1 MKRAAETETAS
12 GLSLKKPGR
21 LSPSAGPVR
30 PGIPALFILVIFGL
44 ILAVLVIGW
53 KSLRLYAEKFEQ
65 EINAHLTAIAELKAA
80 EITQWRRERLL
91 DAAYLERNTLLAD
104 LVRQVLQNPPPS
116 EAVRRLETWLAKYLA
131 GGQYVHIQLL
141 NPGGKSVLDIPRDN
155 PRQYPEVLR
164 RLPVVIGSGQAE
176 ILDFHRSEGEQHAF
190 LSLLVPVADDLE
202 PESVLAVLVLH
213 IDPTAYLYPFI
224 TRWPVPSETAETL
237 IIRRDGDTILYLNE
251 LRFQKDAALN
261 LRIPISIPTIA
272 GLAAQGQKGI
282 IKGTDYRGERV
293 IGYARE
299 IPDSPWFLIA
309 RIDEKE
315 AFAPVRKRFWTVI
328 VLVVSVL
335 FGLLAAAYA
344 LLLRK
349 TSRFLRERTEAARN
363 FHMLS
368 SRQEALLAALP
379 EIIMEVDRNKVYIWA
394 NQRGMDFFG
403 DDVIGKEAAEYF
415 VGEQNTYQ
423 AVESVFEGSDDLVY
437 VESWQ
442 RRKDGEAR
450 LLAWWCLTL
459 KDPDGH
465 LTGALSSARDITEQR
480 KSEQSRRESEA
491 RYQNLVDNAPL
502 AILVNQENRIVL
514 ANAACLRLFGA
525 TSPDQILG
533 KSPYDL
539 FHPDFHEA
547 MRGRIATLRAGQ
559 VVPTLEEKIVRLDG
573 AVIDVEVTAAPF
585 RDGGVNAIH
594 VVVNDITGRKEAEN
608 RMKSALE
615 ALRSSEEKFR
625 NAFTTSPDS
634 ININRMSDGMYVQI
648 NRGFIQAMG
657 YAEEE
662 IIGHT
667 SLEFNVWADPED
679 RRRLVE
685 GLRKDGVVENLEA
698 RFRRKNGETVVG
710 LMSAS
715 VIIIE
720 GVPHILSITRD
731 ISDRKRA
738 ETALKESE
746 AKFRN
751 IFENIQDVYYE
762 TALDGTILEIS
773 PSIGLLGGGQYARED
788 LLGKSILDFYAHPEE
803 RAAFLAKLQK
813 EGRLAD
819 HEVTLRNRDETLIHC
834 SLTSR
839 IFFDAAGRPVKV
851 VGSMRDIGERKKAE
865 ARTEAALAALRENE
879 AIFDQFMKNS
889 PVFMFFKDED
899 IRAIRL
905 SANYE
910 KMLGMPVENALGK
923 TMDDLFPSALSKS
936 MIADDKRILE
946 EGRQVTVDEEL
957 NGRYYTTIKFPIH
970 VEGKP
975 RHLAG
980 FTIDITER
988 KLAELGIKEALE
1000 ALRVSLREKE
1010 LLLQEVHH
1018 RVKNNL
1024 QIISS
1029 LFSLEAEHTGEE
1041 TRRILK
1047 RGQTRI
1053 RSLSLVHEKLYRAA
1067 DLSRIDLPGYIKSLA
1082 THLFHVY
1089 LVDAGKVRL
1098 ETDFEEVSLD
1108 INSAIPCGL
1117 ILNELIS
1124 NALKHAFP
1132 EDRTGIIRIRLA
1144 RVAGGSVELEVSD
1157 DGIGIPESLDM
1168 QNPEGFGF
1176 QIINLLVGQ
1185 LEAHLSLDRKDGTTF
1200 TLRFKELKYKPRM

>member
-1 MKRAAETETAS
+1 VKRTAETTTAS
-12 GLSLKKPGR
+12 GLSLKKPDR
-21 LSPSAGPVR
+21 VSPSAGPLR
-30 PGIPALFILVIFGL
+30 PGIPVLLILVIFIL
-44 ILAVLVIGW
+44 ISVVLAAGW
-53 KSLRLYAEKFEQ
+53 KSIRLFTNKFEQ
-65 EINAHLTAIAELKAA
+65 EINEQLTAIAELKVA
-80 EITQWRRERLL
+80 EITQWRRERIL
-91 DAAYLERNTLLAD
+91 DGAYLERNALLAD
-104 LVRQVLQNPPPS
+104 LVRQVLLNPPPA
-116 EAVRRLETWLAKYLA
+116 EAVRRLETWFARYLA
-131 GGQYVHIQLL
+131 GGQYAHIQLL
-141 NPGGKSVLDIPRDN
+141 DPGGKSVLDLPRDN
-155 PRQYPEVLR
+155 PHPCPEVIR
-164 RLPVVIGSGQAE
+164 RLPEVIGTGRAE
-176 ILDFHRSEGEQHAF
+176 ILDFHRSEGEQLAF
-190 LSLLVPVADDLE
+190 LSLLVPVADDRA
-202 PESVLAVLVLH
+202 PESVLAVLVMH

-224 TRWPVPSETAETL
+224 ARWPVPSETAETL
-237 IIRRDGDTILYLNE
+237 IIRREGDTILYLNE
-251 LRFQKDAALN
+251 LRFRKDAALN
-261 LRIPISIPTIA
+261 LRIPISRPTIA
-272 GLAAQGQKGI
+272 GLAAQGRKGI
-282 IKGTDYRGERV
+282 IKGNDYRGERV
-293 IGYARE
+293 IAYARE
-299 IPDSPWFLIA
+299 VPESPWFLIA
-309 RIDEKE
+309 RIDQKE
-315 AFAPVRKRFWTVI
+315 AFAPVRRRLWTLI
-328 VLVVSVL
+328 ILAASIL
-335 FGLLAAAYA
+335 CGLLAMIYA

-349 TSRFLRERTEAARN
+349 TARFLRERTEAARN

-379 EIIMEVDRNKVYIWA
+379 EIIMEVDRNKVYVWA
-394 NQRGMDFFG
+394 NRPGMDFFG
-403 DDVIGKEAAEYF
+403 NDVIGKEAAEFF
-415 VGEQNTYQ
+415 VGEQSTYH
-423 AVESVFEGSDDLVY
+423 AVESVFEGSEDLVY
-437 VESWQ
+437 VESRQ
-442 RRKDGEAR
+442 RRKDGASR

-459 KDPDGH
+459 KDLNGQV
-465 LTGALSSARDITEQR
+465 TGALSSARDITEQR
-480 KSEQSRRESEA
+480 KAEKARTESEA
-491 RYQNLVDNAPL
+491 RYRTLVDNAPL
-502 AILVNQENRIVL
+502 AVMVNRENKIVL
-514 ANAACLRLFGA
+514 VNAACLRLFGA
-525 TSPDQILG
+525 SAPERLLG
-533 KSPYDL
+533 KSPLDF
-539 FHPDFHEA
+539 FHPDFHPVIQE
-547 MRGRIATLRAGQ
+547 RISELKDGR
-559 VVPTLEEKIVRLDG
+559 VVPTIEEKIIRLDG
-573 AVIDVEVTAAPF
+573 VLVDVEVTAAPF
-585 RDGGVNAIH
+585 RDGEADAIH
-594 VVVNDITGRKEAEN
+594 VVINDITGRKLAEN
-608 RMKSALE
+608 KMKAALD
-615 ALRSSEEKFR
+615 ALKSSEEKFR
-625 NAFTTSPDS
+625 KAFTTSPDS

-648 NRGFIQAMG
+648 NRGFTQAMG
-657 YAEEE
+657 YSEEE

-667 SLEFNVWADPED
+667 SLEFNVWADPAD

-685 GLRKDGVVENLEA
+685 GLRKNGIVENLEA

-720 GVPHILSITRD
+720 GVPYILSITRD
-731 ISDRKRA
+731 ISERKQA
-738 ETALKESE
+738 EVALKESE

-762 TALDGTILEIS
+762 TSLDGTILEIS
-773 PSIGLLGGGQYARED
+773 PSIALLGGGQYARED
-788 LLGKSILDFYAHPEE
+788 LLGKTILDFYADPEE
-803 RAAFLAKLQK
+803 RDAFLAQLQK

-819 HEVTLRNRDETLIHC
+819 YEVTLRNRDNTLIPC
-834 SLTSR
+834 SLTCR
-839 IFFDAAGRPVKV
+839 IFFDAAGRPEKI
-851 VGSMRDIGERKKAE
+851 VGSVRDIGERKKAE

-889 PVFMFFKDED
+889 PVFMFFKDEN
-899 IRAIRL
+899 IRAVRL

-923 TMDDLFPSALSKS
+923 TMDDLFPSEFAKK
-936 MIADDKRILE
+936 IVADDKRILE
-946 EGRQVTVDEEL
+946 EGRQITIDEDL

-988 KLAELGIKEALE
+988 KMAELKTKEALE

-1053 RSLSLVHEKLYRAA
+1053 RSISLVHEKLYRAA

-1089 LVDAGKVRL
+1089 LVDAGKIRL

-1132 EDRTGIIRIRLA
+1132 ESRTGVIRIRLA

-1157 DGIGIPESLDM
+1157 DGVGIPESLDVR
-1168 QNPEGFGF
+1168 NPEGFGF

-1185 LEAHLSLDRKDGTTF
+1185 LEARLSLDRRDGTTF
-1200 TLRFKELKYKPRM
+1200 TLRFKELKYKPRI